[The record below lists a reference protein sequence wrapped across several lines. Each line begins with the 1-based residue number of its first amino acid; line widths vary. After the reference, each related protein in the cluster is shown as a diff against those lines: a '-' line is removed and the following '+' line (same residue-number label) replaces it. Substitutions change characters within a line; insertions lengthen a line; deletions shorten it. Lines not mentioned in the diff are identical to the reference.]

1 MNARD
6 LVLLTIGVV
15 AASQVPQLMPS
26 LNAMNAGQVETVSS
40 IEPEPK
46 PNAAAPLGSYVL
58 EANRSGHFGGN
69 FVLNGKSVPGMIDT
83 GATFVAM
90 NETTAKRL
98 GFTGNSLDYR
108 YAVNTANGPAEAA
121 HVLLD
126 RVEIGGVRAQ
136 SVEAFV
142 LKDQSLNE
150 TLIGMSFLKKLKSF
164 AVENDRMVLKQ

>member
-46 PNAAAPLGSYVL
+46 PNVSAPLGSYVL

-98 GFTGNSLDYR
+98 GFTRNSLDYR
-108 YAVNTANGPAEAA
+108 
-121 HVLLD
+121 
-126 RVEIGGVRAQ
+126 
-136 SVEAFV
+136 
-142 LKDQSLNE
+142 
-150 TLIGMSFLKKLKSF
+150 
-164 AVENDRMVLKQ
+164 

>member
-26 LNAMNAGQVETVSS
+26 LNAMNETRVDTVSS
-40 IEPEPK
+40 IEPAPK
-46 PNAAAPLGSYVL
+46 TNAPVGSYVL
-58 EANRSGHFGGN
+58 EASGSGHFTGN
-69 FVLNGKSVPGMIDT
+69 FILNGKSVSGLIDT

-121 HVLLD
+121 HVMLD

-142 LKDQSLNE
+142 LKDQALNE
-150 TLIGMSFLKKLKSF
+150 TLIGMSFLRKLRSY
-164 AVENDRMVLKQ
+164 AVENGRMVLKQ

>member
-15 AASQVPQLMPS
+15 AASQVPQLMPN
-26 LNAMNAGQVETVSS
+26 LNAMHEARVETVSS
-40 IEPEPK
+40 IEPEIK
-46 PNAAAPLGSYVL
+46 DAAVVGSYVL
-58 EANRSGHFGGN
+58 EAGNSGHFSGN
-69 FVLNGKSVPGMIDT
+69 FLLNGKAVPGMIDT

-121 HVLLD
+121 HVMLD

-142 LKDQSLNE
+142 LKDQALSE
-150 TLIGMSFLKKLKSF
+150 TLIGMSFLKKLKSYS
-164 AVENDRMVLKQ
+164 VENGRMVLKQ

>member
-26 LNAMNAGQVETVSS
+26 LNAMTAEQVETVSS
-40 IEPEPK
+40 IEPERK
-46 PNAAAPLGSYVL
+46 TSSPLGSYVL
-58 EANRSGHFGGN
+58 ESNRSGHFNGN
-69 FVLNGKSVPGMIDT
+69 FLLNGKSVAGMIDT

-121 HVLLD
+121 HVMLD

-142 LKDQSLNE
+142 LKDQALSE
-150 TLIGMSFLKKLKSF
+150 TLIGMSFLRKLKSY
-164 AVENDRMVLKQ
+164 AVENGRMVLKQ